1 MPDDGEFI
9 RSLFEDYEQMLY
21 RVAFNILRNV
31 ADAEDAVQDCFVR
44 VLRNL
49 RKIRAVPGNE
59 LKYYL
64 IIIVRN
70 VSLTM
75 LSRRSRAEDI
85 DIDGNQWSADTSPE
99 EELLQRFSVEEIREA
114 VMQLPP
120 TDCEVLWLLLFR
132 EMTVAEIADMTG
144 QKTATVRSRIC
155 HARRRLRQLLE
166 DRGIGEHDGQ
176 GKAGK
181 VLSG

>member
-1 MPDDGEFI
+1 MSDDAEFI
-9 RSLFEDYEQMLY
+9 RGLFEEFEQMLY
-21 RVAFNILRNV
+21 RVAFNILHNS

-44 VLRNL
+44 VMRNL

-64 IIIVRN
+64 VIIVRN

-75 LSRRSRAEDI
+75 LSRRNRCEEMDI
-85 DIDGNQWSADTSPE
+85 DDNCGAADSSPE
-99 EELLQRFSVEEIREA
+99 EEFLQRFSVGEIREA
-114 VMQLPP
+114 VMQLPQ

-132 EMTVAEIADMTG
+132 ELTVAEIANLTG
-144 QKTATVRSRIC
+144 LKNATVRSRIC
-155 HARRRLRQLLE
+155 RARRKLRQLLE
-166 DRGIGEHDGQ
+166 ERGIGEHDGQ
-176 GKAGK
+176 RRAGK